1 MNLPPQAQECAQA
14 DGKGHE
20 LKTYGRKPRMDDDI
34 IMDELLKG
42 QKKALAKHITRRR
55 VIRN

>member
-1 MNLPPQAQECAQA
+1 MIPDEQYEMAMQ

-20 LKTYGRKPRMDDDI
+20 LRNHKRRPRMDDDI
-34 IMDELLKG
+34 IMDEQMKN

-55 VIRN
+55 AITF